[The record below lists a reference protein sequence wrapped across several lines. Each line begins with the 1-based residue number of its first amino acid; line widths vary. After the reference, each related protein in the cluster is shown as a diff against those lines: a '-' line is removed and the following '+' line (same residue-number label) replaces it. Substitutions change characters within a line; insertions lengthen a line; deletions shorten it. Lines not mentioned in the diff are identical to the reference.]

1 MNHRNLYF
9 AVGSIGLSTY
19 GGRKPQTL
27 TQAARHNKRMIQAE
41 FGAYG
46 HIDAERICLNEA
58 IAGADDPT
66 SITALAL
73 HLMADAGIDRDK
85 LRKDHAQAIELLF
98 SLPANTTIDT
108 TNYFKDCVTWAAK
121 QFGAD
126 NILSADIHRDE
137 AAPHCHILILPLVD
151 KRMSGSALLAKPK
164 TAKLRELFEKEFSK
178 KYGLKFPVRLYGAAK
193 QKAVQSVLQKMRETN
208 DNALF
213 SPAWPSIRKAIE
225 NDPAPF
231 MMDLGLV
238 IETPAKRF
246 KTLAQLAVSKGKG
259 ANYERDD
266 NCPAYKPKVKPIG
279 FKVVTERNRNLCSV
293 GFPSK
298 VVQVSKPIRPPEI
311 QRDCNEAELIRVKE
325 SDLVPELF
333 DPVTGEFYAT
343 PSEHIQN
350 NRAMGDNWVKEAL
363 SK

>member
-1 MNHRNLYF
+1 MNHGNLYF

-27 TQAARHNKRMIQAE
+27 LQAARHNKRTIQAE

-46 HIDAERICLNEA
+46 HIDAERICQNEA
-58 IAGADDPT
+58 IAGADNPKA
-66 SITALAL
+66 IVVLAL
-73 HLMADAGIDRDK
+73 HLMAEAGIDRDK

-98 SLPANTTIDT
+98 SLPSNTTIDT
-108 TNYFKDCVTWAAK
+108 SVYFRDCVAWAAR
-121 QFGAD
+121 QFGAV

-151 KRMSGSALLAKPK
+151 NRMAGSALLAKPK

-178 KYGLKFPVRLYGAAK
+178 KHGLTFPVRLSGAAK
-193 QKAVQSVLQKMRETN
+193 QMAVQAVLQRMRETN
-208 DNALF
+208 DSAL
-213 SPAWPSIRKAIE
+213 SSLAWLSIRQALE
-225 NDPAPF
+225 RDPAPF
-231 MMDLGLV
+231 MVNLGLV
-238 IETPAKRF
+238 FDAPAKRF

-266 NCPAYKPKVKPIG
+266 KYPAYKPKDKPIG
-279 FKVVTERNRNLCSV
+279 FDVAPEKHRNLCSV
-293 GFPSK
+293 GFRFR
-298 VVQVSKPIRPPEI
+298 VVQASEQIRQPEI
-311 QRDCNEAELIRVKE
+311 QRSCNDAEIIRVRE
-325 SDLVPELF
+325 SDLDPALF

-343 PSEHIQN
+343 PSKHIQN
-350 NRAMGDNWVKEAL
+350 NRAMADNWVKAAL